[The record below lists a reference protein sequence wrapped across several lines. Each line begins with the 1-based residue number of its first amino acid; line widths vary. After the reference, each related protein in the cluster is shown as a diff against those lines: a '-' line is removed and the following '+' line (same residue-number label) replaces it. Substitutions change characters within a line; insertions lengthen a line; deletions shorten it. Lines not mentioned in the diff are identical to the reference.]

1 MKTATP
7 TAGSVETA
15 LEGNRRGPNA
25 ARREA
30 TREKLLNA
38 SVECLYKHGYW
49 GASTVLVTQVAGVS
63 RGSLLHQFPTKADLM
78 LATAQH
84 IALMRGKAHREGLAG
99 VPRKDRLPLLVD
111 ILWGEVTS
119 PSGIARIEIMLAARS
134 DQELAAIYMPFHAAQ
149 EQRQREAIWDL
160 AQALGAR
167 RRHVVDAVTQLY
179 TASLRGLSI
188 DHIYPH
194 SREGVLG
201 AVALL
206 KRVMVAEIE
215 REIAQGQPMD
225 PNQAEDPS

>member
-1 MKTATP
+1 MTTPRPTPAPADATTKP
-7 TAGSVETA
+7 ESS
-15 LEGNRRGPNA
+15 RRGPNA

-38 SVECLYKHGYW
+38 SVECLYRYGYW
-49 GASTVLVTQVAGVS
+49 GTSTVLVTQLAEVS

-84 IALMRGKAHREGLAG
+84 IGMMRGKAHREGLTG
-99 VPRKDRLPLLVD
+99 VPREDRLPLLVD

-134 DQELAAIYMPFHAAQ
+134 DLELAAIYMPFHASQ
-149 EQRQREAIWDL
+149 EQRQREAIWEL

-167 RRHVVDAVTQLY
+167 RRSVVDAVTQLY

-194 SREGVLG
+194 SREGVLA
-201 AVALL
+201 AVDLM

-215 REIAQGQPMD
+215 REIAHGK
-225 PNQAEDPS
+225 ALGAAG